1 MKKIAVF
8 LSALIVLVSC
18 DKRDDEHPEVTF
30 TLSITGF
37 NITSDDFGSLK
48 STEADVF
55 DGFDHVFR
63 GAVIDIVN
71 SDGAKYSFNTWGNSP
86 DGYSITLPIGTYLI

>member
-8 LSALIVLVSC
+8 LSALFVLVSC
-18 DKRDDEHPEVTF
+18 DKKDDEPPEVTF

-48 STEADVF
+48 STDADVF
-55 DGFDHVFR
+55 TVS
-63 GAVIDIVN
+63 IMC
-71 SDGAKYSFNTWGNSP
+71 SP
-86 DGYSITLPIGTYLI
+86 GQPYIS